1 VWLPPNFV
9 NRRPPA
15 WDCKIRSQKM
25 YEIVRVLKNFSVK
38 IAKIKIQLPEYLQPA
53 YLLLTIVNL
62 GMGAHYDNFLW

>member
-1 VWLPPNFV
+1 
-9 NRRPPA
+9 
-15 WDCKIRSQKM
+15 M

-62 GMGAHYDNFLW
+62 GMAANHDNFLW